1 MNTWHIFDL
10 EQRQVELEN
19 ALEGPAAD
27 ATDLAHLWV
36 PSEYTSIH
44 YVDVPTAPRRKWMDI
59 IPWMLEDKLLQDPS
73 ETHFS
78 LIHETTEQLTYAVT
92 SIDHLREW
100 KRISENSSV
109 EAVSMTPDYFALP
122 FEENIVSVG
131 WREGVILVRTSR
143 KEGFA
148 SKATIAWPLIQK
160 FLDENPNYRLSI
172 SIPDK
177 NLIPLE
183 LRKIARVNESKIDWT
198 FGSHEGVDLL
208 PKELKRNL
216 KSSLINQWS
225 IAAGII
231 FIAIVI
237 SLSSVII
244 SISSLENSIAVYQ
257 NKNVDVFRKIFN
269 ENIPA
274 SSVLRSKAETNLQ
287 RLFEQKE
294 ALDSPIIKS
303 LRSLQPIMT
312 NCECE
317 LVRMEISDSSVQIS
331 IRNADKLSKKSLKID
346 GFRVSL
352 IPDKMTGDDN
362 MVLSVTPSK
371 G

>member
-10 EQRQVELEN
+10 EKRQVELEN
-19 ALEGPAAD
+19 ALKGPKAD
-27 ATDLAHLWV
+27 ATELASLWV

-44 YVDVPTAPRRKWMDI
+44 YVDVPTAPRRKWIDI
-59 IPWMLEDKLLQDPS
+59 IPWMLEDKILQDPS

-78 LIHETTEQLTYAVT
+78 LIHETPEQLTYAVT
-92 SIDHLREW
+92 SIDRIREW
-100 KRISENSSV
+100 KRISENSSI
-109 EAVSMTPDYFALP
+109 EAVSMTPDYLALP
-122 FEENIVSVG
+122 FEENIISVG
-131 WREGVILVRTSR
+131 WREGIILVRTSL

-148 SKATIAWPLIQK
+148 SKAPIAWPLIQK
-160 FLDENPNYRLSI
+160 FLVENPSYRLSI

-177 NLIPLE
+177 NLIPLQ
-183 LRKIARVNESKIDWT
+183 LLKIARVNESKIDWT
-198 FGSHEGVDLL
+198 FGSNEGVDLL

-231 FIAIVI
+231 CIAIMI
-237 SLSSVII
+237 SLTSVII
-244 SISSLENSIAVYQ
+244 SSSSLENSIALYQ

-274 SSVLRSKAETNLQ
+274 TSVLRSKAEANLQ

-294 ALDSPIIKS
+294 ALDSPIIKT
-303 LRSLQPIMT
+303 LRSLQSIMT

-317 LVRMEISDSSVQIS
+317 LVGMVLNESSVQIS
-331 IRNADKLSKKSLKID
+331 IRNAGKLSKKSLKID
-346 GFRVSL
+346 GYSVSL
-352 IPDKMTGDDN
+352 IPDKLAGEDN